1 MASTQ
6 APSTTTTTPPPPTT
20 TKRLYILRGIS
31 GNGKS
36 TLSRSILR
44 QEHIFPAQNSDNH
57 ENSTCSSSSVA
68 DELEQL
74 FQKHVLSTDDY
85 FINPRTQSYEF
96 DGSKLGRAHEWNQNR
111 VKQCMIQHQPIIIV
125 DNTNTQR
132 WEARP
137 YVLLAQEHGY
147 EIVVKEPD
155 TPWRRDAGELAKRNV
170 HGVPLE
176 AIERMLGRWDEDF
189 SIEAIL
195 NSKPPRGKG
204 GGGRG
209 RGRGRGGGNG
219 ASGASGGA
227 GRGGGRGGGN
237 APSS

>member
-1 MASTQ
+1 M
-6 APSTTTTTPPPPTT
+6 
-20 TKRLYILRGIS
+20 
-31 GNGKS
+31 
-36 TLSRSILR
+36 
-44 QEHIFPAQNSDNH
+44 
-57 ENSTCSSSSVA
+57 
-68 DELEQL
+68 
-74 FQKHVLSTDDY
+74 
-85 FINPRTQSYEF
+85 
-96 DGSKLGRAHEWNQNR
+96 
-111 VKQCMIQHQPIIIV
+111 
-125 DNTNTQR
+125 
-132 WEARP
+132 
-137 YVLLAQEHGY
+137 
-147 EIVVKEPD
+147 KEPD

-204 GGGRG
+204 GGGGRG

-219 ASGASGGA
+219 ASGASA